1 MVIGNMLP
9 KTKELWE
16 NRYPCGN
23 GGWVHYRVENDNEL
37 FDIQKFICIK
47 KKPKLK

>member
-1 MVIGNMLP
+1 MLP